1 MPAHDGRAGCA
12 ALFIDPANR
21 ATFDYAALAAHCR
34 KKLPKYA
41 VPRFLRII
49 EEQNL
54 GHNNKQN
61 KVPLRN
67 EGVDLAKIAAG
78 TVGPRD
84 RVLWLPNKTEA
95 TYVPFGHGDWQGLVA
110 GKTKL

>member
-1 MPAHDGRAGCA
+1 M
-12 ALFIDPANR
+12 FIDPVNR
-21 ATFDYAALAAHCR
+21 AAFDYTGLANHCR
-34 KKLPKYA
+34 KSLPKYA

-49 EEQNL
+49 EQQNL

-67 EGVDLAKIAAG
+67 EGVDLQKVLGGTAG
-78 TVGPRD
+78 PQDTI
-84 RVLWLPNKTEA
+84 LWLPDRAAPK
-95 TYVPFGHGDWQGLVA
+95 YIPFTANDWNQVAA